1 MLDLQNKQIVWK
13 GLGKSYK
20 TDWRKLIVGKTKE
33 EAVKSF
39 QDYYVKITYEH
50 VPKNLGKPGGRKRC
64 IPRDSRILMRR
75 RIKLDKRILDNSLR
89 EKLKENRD

>member
-1 MLDLQNKQIVWK
+1 MLDLQKKEIDCK

-39 QDYYVKITYEH
+39 KDHCVKITYEH
-50 VPKNLGKPGGRKRC
+50 VPKKLGKPSGKKRR
-64 IPRDSRILMRR
+64 IPRDCRISMRR
-75 RIKLDKRILDNSLR
+75 RTKLDK
-89 EKLKENRD
+89 